1 MTIVVGYVPTPEG
14 EAALIR
20 AGEEARLRDGE
31 ARGRSARRAGES
43 GVGPTYPQTLAL
55 MRLVADLKG
64 DGVDVEVQHRERSG
78 DAADEILAAADAAKA
93 SLVVVGLKK
102 RSAVGKLVLGST
114 AQTVML
120 RARCSVLGV
129 RV

>member
-1 MTIVVGYVPTPEG
+1 MTIVVGYAPTPEG
-14 EAALIR
+14 EAALTR
-20 AGEEARLRDGE
+20 AGEEARLRGE
-31 ARGRSARRAGES
+31 SLLVVSSTRGES
-43 GVGPTYPQTLAL
+43 GMGPTYPQTSAL
-55 MRLVADLKG
+55 SRLVADIKG
-64 DGVDVEVQHRERSG
+64 EGVEVDVQHKEGAG
-78 DAADEILAAADAAKA
+78 DPADAILAAADEAAA

-102 RSAVGKLVLGST
+102 RSALGKLVLGST

>member
-20 AGEEARLRDGE
+20 AGEEARLRDE
-31 ARGRSARRAGES
+31 KLVVVSLTRGES
-43 GVGPTYPQTLAL
+43 GAAAAYPQTSAL
-55 MRLVADLKG
+55 SRMVSDIKG
-64 DGVDVEVQHRERSG
+64 DGVDVEVQHKEQAG
-78 DAADEILAAADAAKA
+78 DPAEAILAAADEVAA

-102 RSAVGKLVLGST
+102 RSAVGKLMLGST

-120 RARCSVLGV
+120 GAKCSVLGV

>member
-14 EAALIR
+14 EAALAR
-20 AGEEARLRDGE
+20 AGEEARLRAE
-31 ARGRSARRAGES
+31 KLVVVSSTRGES
-43 GVGPTYPQTLAL
+43 GVGPVYPQTSTL
-55 MRLVADLKG
+55 MRMVAGLKG
-64 DGVDVEVQHRERSG
+64 DGVEVEVEHRERST
-78 DAADEILAAADAAKA
+78 DAADDILSVADAVKA

>member
-20 AGEEARLRDGE
+20 AGEEAQMRDE
-31 ARGRSARRAGES
+31 KLVVVSSTRGES
-43 GVGPTYPQTLAL
+43 GVGPAYPQTSAL
-55 MRLVADLKG
+55 SRMVADIKG
-64 DGVDVEVQHRERSG
+64 EGVDVEVQHKEQAR
-78 DAADEILAAADAAKA
+78 DAADEILAAADAAGA

-102 RSAVGKLVLGST
+102 RSAVGKLMLGST

-120 RARCSVLGV
+120 GAKCSVLGV

>member
-1 MTIVVGYVPTPEG
+1 MTIVVGYVPTAEG
-14 EAALIR
+14 EAALAR
-20 AGEEARLRDGE
+20 AGEEARLRAE
-31 ARGRSARRAGES
+31 KLVVVSSTRGES
-43 GVGPTYPQTLAL
+43 GVGPVYPQTSAL

-64 DGVDVEVQHRERSG
+64 DGVDVDVEHRERST
-78 DAADEILAAADAAKA
+78 DAADDILSVADAVKA

-102 RSAVGKLVLGST
+102 RTAVGKLVLGST

-120 RARCSVLGV
+120 RASCSVLGV

>member
-14 EAALIR
+14 EAALAR
-20 AGEEARLRDGE
+20 AGEEARLRTE
-31 ARGRSARRAGES
+31 KLVVVSSTRGES
-43 GVGPTYPQTLAL
+43 GVGPTYPQTGAL
-55 MRLVADLKG
+55 MRLVADLKAQ
-64 DGVDVEVQHRERSG
+64 GVEVEVQHRERSG
-78 DAADEILAAADAAKA
+78 DAADDILAAADAVKA

-120 RARCSVLGV
+120 RAPCSVLGV

>member
-1 MTIVVGYVPTPEG
+1 MTIVVGYAPTPEG
-14 EAALIR
+14 EAALTR
-20 AGEEARLRDGE
+20 AGEEARLRGDKLVVVSST
-31 ARGRSARRAGES
+31 RGES
-43 GVGPTYPQTLAL
+43 GVGPTYPQTSAL
-55 MRLVADLKG
+55 SRMVADIKG
-64 DGVDVEVQHRERSG
+64 EGVDVEVQHKERAG
-78 DAADEILAAADAAKA
+78 DPADAILAAADEAAA

-120 RARCSVLGV
+120 RAKCSVLGV

>member
-14 EAALIR
+14 EAALAR
-20 AGEEARLRDGE
+20 AGEEARLRAE
-31 ARGRSARRAGES
+31 KLVVVSSTRGES
-43 GVGPTYPQTLAL
+43 GVGPVYPQTSAL

-64 DGVDVEVQHRERSG
+64 NGVEVEVAHRERST
-78 DAADEILAAADAAKA
+78 DAADEILSVADAVKA

>member
-20 AGEEARLRDGE
+20 AGEEARLRE
-31 ARGRSARRAGES
+31 EKLVVVSSTRGES
-43 GVGPTYPQTLAL
+43 GAAAAYPQTSAL
-55 MRLVADLKG
+55 SRMVADIKG
-64 DGVDVEVQHRERSG
+64 EGVDVEVQHKEQAR
-78 DAADEILAAADAAKA
+78 DPADEILAAADAAGA

-102 RSAVGKLVLGST
+102 RSAVGKLMLGST

-120 RARCSVLGV
+120 GAKCSVLGV

>member
-1 MTIVVGYVPTPEG
+1 MTIVVGSVPTPEG
-14 EAALIR
+14 EAALAR
-20 AGEEARLRDGE
+20 AGEEARLRAE
-31 ARGRSARRAGES
+31 TLVVVSSTRGES
-43 GVGPTYPQTLAL
+43 GVGPVYPQTSTL
-55 MRLVADLKG
+55 MRMVAGLKG
-64 DGVDVEVQHRERSG
+64 DGVEVEVEHRERST
-78 DAADEILAAADAAKA
+78 DAADDILSVADAVKA

>member
-14 EAALIR
+14 EAALAR
-20 AGEEARLRDGE
+20 AGEEARLRTE
-31 ARGRSARRAGES
+31 KLVVVSSTRGES
-43 GVGPTYPQTLAL
+43 GVGPTYPQTGAL
-55 MRLVADLKG
+55 MRLVADLKA

-78 DAADEILAAADAAKA
+78 DAADDILSAVDAEKA

>member
-14 EAALIR
+14 EAALAR
-20 AGEEARLRDGE
+20 AGEEAQLRGE
-31 ARGRSARRAGES
+31 KLVVVSSTRGES
-43 GVGPTYPQTLAL
+43 GVGPVYPQTSAL
-55 MRLVADLKG
+55 MRLVSELKRE
-64 DGVDVEVQHRERSG
+64 GVEVEVQHRERAG
-78 DAADEILAAADAAKA
+78 DAADEILSAAEAAKA

>member
-14 EAALIR
+14 EAALAQ
-20 AGEEARLRDGE
+20 AGDEARLRAE
-31 ARGRSARRAGES
+31 TLVVVSSTRGES
-43 GVGPTYPQTLAL
+43 GVGPVYPQTSTL
-55 MRLVADLKG
+55 MRLVADLKA
-64 DGVDVEVQHRERSG
+64 DGVEVEVEHRERST
-78 DAADEILAAADAAKA
+78 DAADEILSVADAVKA

>member
-14 EAALIR
+14 EAALAR
-20 AGEEARLRDGE
+20 AGEEARLRAE
-31 ARGRSARRAGES
+31 KLVVVSSTRGES
-43 GVGPTYPQTLAL
+43 GVGPVYPQTSAL
-55 MRLVADLKG
+55 MRLVTDLKG
-64 DGVDVEVQHRERSG
+64 DGVDVDVEHRERSS
-78 DAADEILAAADAAKA
+78 DAADDILSVADAVKA

>member
-14 EAALIR
+14 EAALAR
-20 AGEEARLRDGE
+20 AGEEARLRAE
-31 ARGRSARRAGES
+31 KLVVVSSTRGES
-43 GVGPTYPQTLAL
+43 GVGPVYPQTSTL
-55 MRLVADLKG
+55 MRMVAGLKG
-64 DGVDVEVQHRERSG
+64 DGVEVEVEHRERST
-78 DAADEILAAADAAKA
+78 DAADEILSVADAVKA

>member
-14 EAALIR
+14 EAALAR
-20 AGEEARLRDGE
+20 AGEEAQLRGE
-31 ARGRSARRAGES
+31 KLVVVSSTRGES
-43 GVGPTYPQTLAL
+43 GVGPVYPQTSAL

-64 DGVDVEVQHRERSG
+64 EGLDVEVQHRERAG
-78 DAADEILAAADAAKA
+78 DAAEEILSAAEAARA

-102 RSAVGKLVLGST
+102 RTAVGKLVLGST

>member
-14 EAALIR
+14 EAALAR
-20 AGEEARLRDGE
+20 AGEEARLRTE
-31 ARGRSARRAGES
+31 KLVVVSSTRGES
-43 GVGPTYPQTLAL
+43 GVGPVYPQTSRL

-64 DGVDVEVQHRERSG
+64 DGVDVEVEHRERST
-78 DAADEILAAADAAKA
+78 DAADEILSVADAVKA

-120 RARCSVLGV
+120 RASCSVLGV

>member
-20 AGEEARLRDGE
+20 AGEEARMREEKLVVVSSTR
-31 ARGRSARRAGES
+31 GES
-43 GVGPTYPQTLAL
+43 GVGPAYPQTSAL
-55 MRLVADLKG
+55 SRMVADIKG
-64 DGVDVEVQHRERSG
+64 EGVDVEVQHKEQAR
-78 DAADEILAAADAAKA
+78 DAADEILAAADAAGA

-102 RSAVGKLVLGST
+102 RSAVGKLMLGST

-120 RARCSVLGV
+120 RAKCSVLGV

>member
-14 EAALIR
+14 EAALAR
-20 AGEEARLRDGE
+20 AGEEARLRTE
-31 ARGRSARRAGES
+31 KLVVVSSTRGES
-43 GVGPTYPQTLAL
+43 GVGPTYPQTGAL
-55 MRLVADLKG
+55 MRLVADLKA

-78 DAADEILAAADAAKA
+78 DAADDILSAVDAEKA

-120 RARCSVLGV
+120 RAHCSVLGV

>member
-14 EAALIR
+14 EAALAR
-20 AGEEARLRDGE
+20 AGEEARLRAE
-31 ARGRSARRAGES
+31 TLVVVSSTRGES
-43 GVGPTYPQTLAL
+43 GVGPVYPQTSTL
-55 MRLVADLKG
+55 MRMVAGLKG
-64 DGVDVEVQHRERSG
+64 DGVEVEVEHRERST
-78 DAADEILAAADAAKA
+78 DAADDILSVADAVKA

>member
-20 AGEEARLRDGE
+20 AGEEARMREEKLVVVSSTR
-31 ARGRSARRAGES
+31 GES
-43 GVGPTYPQTLAL
+43 GVGPAYPQTSAL
-55 MRLVADLKG
+55 SRMVADIKG
-64 DGVDVEVQHRERSG
+64 EGVDVEVQHKEQAR
-78 DAADEILAAADAAKA
+78 DAADEILAAAEAAGA

-102 RSAVGKLVLGST
+102 RSAVGKLMLGST

-120 RARCSVLGV
+120 GAKCSVLGV

>member
-20 AGEEARLRDGE
+20 AGEEARMRVEKLVVVSLTR
-31 ARGRSARRAGES
+31 GES
-43 GVGPTYPQTLAL
+43 GAAAAYPQTSAL
-55 MRLVADLKG
+55 SRMIADIKG
-64 DGVDVEVQHRERSG
+64 EGVDVDVQHKEKAG
-78 DAADEILAAADAAKA
+78 DAADEILAAADEAEA

-102 RSAVGKLVLGST
+102 RSAVGKLMLGST

-120 RARCSVLGV
+120 RAKCSVLGV

>member
-14 EAALIR
+14 EAALAR
-20 AGEEARLRDGE
+20 AGEEARLRAE
-31 ARGRSARRAGES
+31 KLVVVSSTRGES
-43 GVGPTYPQTLAL
+43 GVGPVYPQTSAL

-64 DGVDVEVQHRERSG
+64 DGVDVEVEHRERST
-78 DAADEILAAADAAKA
+78 DAADEILSVADAVKA

-120 RARCSVLGV
+120 RASCSVLGV

>member
-14 EAALIR
+14 EAVFAR
-20 AGEEARLRDGE
+20 AGEEAKLHSEDLLVVSSVR
-31 ARGRSARRAGES
+31 GES
-43 GVGPTYPQTLAL
+43 NLSPAYTPTSALAL
-55 MRLVADLKG
+55 LVAELKAA
-64 DGVDVEVQHRERSG
+64 GVVVEVSHKEKTS
-78 DAADEILAAADAAKA
+78 DPADAILGAIDEVGA

-114 AQTVML
+114 AQTVL
-120 RARCSVLGV
+120 LKANCTVLGV

>member
-20 AGEEARLRDGE
+20 AGEEARMREEKLVVVSSTR
-31 ARGRSARRAGES
+31 GES
-43 GVGPTYPQTLAL
+43 GVGPAYPQTSAL
-55 MRLVADLKG
+55 SRMVADIKG
-64 DGVDVEVQHRERSG
+64 EGVDVEVQHKERAG
-78 DAADEILAAADAAKA
+78 DPADAILAAADAAGA

-102 RSAVGKLVLGST
+102 RSAVGKLMLGST

-120 RARCSVLGV
+120 GAKCSVLGV

>member
-20 AGEEARLRDGE
+20 AGEEARMREEKLVVVSSTR
-31 ARGRSARRAGES
+31 GES
-43 GVGPTYPQTLAL
+43 GVGPTYPQTSAL
-55 MRLVADLKG
+55 SRMVADIKG
-64 DGVDVEVQHRERSG
+64 EGVDVEVQHKERAR
-78 DAADEILAAADAAKA
+78 DAADEILAAADAAGA
-93 SLVVVGLKK
+93 SLVVVGLKT
-102 RSAVGKLVLGST
+102 RSAVGKLMLGST

-120 RARCSVLGV
+120 GAKCSVLGV

>member
-14 EAALIR
+14 EAALTR
-20 AGEEARLRDGE
+20 AGEEARLRDE
-31 ARGRSARRAGES
+31 KLVVVSSTRGES
-43 GVGPTYPQTLAL
+43 GVGPAYPQTSAL
-55 MRLVADLKG
+55 SRMVADIKG
-64 DGVDVEVQHRERSG
+64 EGVDVEVQHKEQAR
-78 DAADEILAAADAAKA
+78 DAADEILAAADAAGA

-102 RSAVGKLVLGST
+102 RSAVGKLMLGST

-120 RARCSVLGV
+120 GAKCSVLGV

>member
-20 AGEEARLRDGE
+20 AGEEARLRDE
-31 ARGRSARRAGES
+31 KLVVVSLTRGES
-43 GVGPTYPQTLAL
+43 GAAAAYPQTSAL
-55 MRLVADLKG
+55 SRMVSDIKA
-64 DGVDVEVQHRERSG
+64 DGVDVEVQHKEQAG
-78 DAADEILAAADAAKA
+78 DPAEAILAAADEVAA

-102 RSAVGKLVLGST
+102 RSAVGKLLLGST

-120 RARCSVLGV
+120 RAGCSVLGV

>member
-14 EAALIR
+14 EAALAR
-20 AGEEARLRDGE
+20 AGEEARLRAE
-31 ARGRSARRAGES
+31 QLVVVSSTRGES
-43 GVGPTYPQTLAL
+43 GVGPVYPQTGAL
-55 MRLVADLKG
+55 LRLVADLKAQ
-64 DGVDVEVQHRERSG
+64 GVKVEVQHRERSG
-78 DAADEILAAADAAKA
+78 DAADEILAAADAVKA

-120 RARCSVLGV
+120 RAPCSVLGV